1 MPRDEKAWLEARRYS
16 EEKLQIARR
25 ILEEV
30 RSGSSLQRALLRNPL
45 PEGGVIA
52 KHVLVAAYR
61 QLVQSGDWQPDQKV
75 LEKIR
80 MKPMRTLSGVTTVT
94 VLTRPEA
101 CPGHCIFCPTEA
113 LMPKSY
119 LSDEPGGARAVQNE
133 FDPFRQVSSRL
144 EAYDAIG
151 HPTDKIELLILGG
164 SWTAYPLEYQEWFI
178 QRCFDA
184 MNGFD
189 SQTLEQAHTANETS
203 AHRNVGLVI
212 ETRPDEI
219 TPERLAWF
227 RHLGVT
233 KVQLGAQS
241 MDDAILALN
250 KRGHTAAQ
258 TLQACAMLRAAGFKT
273 VLHWMPNLL
282 GATLESDRADFSRLW
297 EDACPDEIKIYPTQ
311 LLKNSALYQYW
322 QRGEYHPYSTEDLIG
337 LIAGLKPGIPAYCRV
352 NRVIRDIPSS
362 HVIAGNKRTSL
373 RQDVLAELARQG
385 QQCGCIR
392 CREVR
397 GTGISADE
405 LELIPTVYHA
415 AQAEEHFL
423 EYRTLDGK
431 IAGYLR
437 LSLPEK
443 PAGYWKDEEI
453 SAEFTDYPLDME
465 GMAVDLEQAAIIREV
480 HVYGQSLP
488 VGGEMDGAAQHSG
501 LGTRLLEMAEK
512 TSRER
517 GYKKLTVIAAVG
529 TRLYYENR
537 GFKRG
542 SLYLVKDI

>member
-1 MPRDEKAWLEARRYS
+1 VPRDEKAWLEARRYS